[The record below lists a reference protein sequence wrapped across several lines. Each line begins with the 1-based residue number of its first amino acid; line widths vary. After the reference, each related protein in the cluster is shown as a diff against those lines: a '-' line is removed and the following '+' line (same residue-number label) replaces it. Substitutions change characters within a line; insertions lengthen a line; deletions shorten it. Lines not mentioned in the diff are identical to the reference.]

1 MAGKVARRSA
11 LGVLLAAWWA
21 DKQARQDGTVT
32 LCDAAILA
40 GLGLCWLLEHKPE
53 PK

>member
-1 MAGKVARRSA
+1 MSKQVARRSA

-32 LCDAAILA
+32 LCDAVILA
-40 GLGLCWLLEHKPE
+40 GLGLCWLLERKP
-53 PK
+53 